1 MPVDSLAVARRHYA
15 KRANIMAENQ
25 AAIAERQLVVF
36 DLNEEAYGVD
46 IGAVREIIRMQEITR
61 VPRAPRFIEGVINLR
76 GKVIP
81 VVDLRTRFSMDAGE
95 RTDEHRIVVVD
106 VVGQD
111 IGMVVDAVTEVSR
124 VSESSIEPPSTVI
137 TTDDSDYLTGIV
149 KTDQKLIIL
158 LDIAKVIS
166 ADEAG
171 QLTEVSE
178 EAAAA

>member
-1 MPVDSLAVARRHYA
+1 MP
-15 KRANIMAENQ
+15 
-25 AAIAERQLVVF
+25 
-36 DLNEEAYGVD
+36 
-46 IGAVREIIRMQEITR
+46 
-61 VPRAPRFIEGVINLR
+61 
-76 GKVIP
+76 
-81 VVDLRTRFSMDAGE
+81 AGE

-124 VSESSIEPPSTVI
+124 VSEASIEPPSTVI

-149 KTDQKLIIL
+149 KTDEKLIIL

-171 QLTEVSE
+171 RVADIADMA
-178 EAAAA
+178 EAAA